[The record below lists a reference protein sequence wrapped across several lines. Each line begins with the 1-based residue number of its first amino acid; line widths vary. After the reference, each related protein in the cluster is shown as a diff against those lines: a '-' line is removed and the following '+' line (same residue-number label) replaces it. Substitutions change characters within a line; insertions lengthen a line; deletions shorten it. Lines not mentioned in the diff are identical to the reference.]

1 MAVASWRSMLTNL
14 HVKNLALIEE
24 ENVDFEEGLN
34 ILSGETGA
42 GKSIILGSINAA
54 LGAKTS
60 PDFIR
65 TGADYGLA
73 ELVCHI
79 DDEYTL
85 EKIKELGVIDIDEG
99 ELLISRKI
107 TPTRSQIKVNG
118 QNFTAAQTQ
127 KLARYLIDMHG
138 QHDNQ
143 ALMDD
148 STHIN
153 VVDEYCAE
161 SIADI
166 RDEMQA
172 DYKYYTECRN
182 VLKELDK
189 DNEERQREVS
199 FLEYEVNEITAA
211 ALKVGEDEELE
222 TEFKKL
228 NNHQKIM
235 SELSGADMLLN
246 SSDDNISDMLGM
258 VIKSVLSA
266 SECDSSLSGLCD
278 TLQDVESLIMDVS
291 HDISAYIDNSDFDV
305 SSLNDIQYRLDTI
318 NELKNKYGGS
328 IENVLLSLKKKQDKL
343 EEYYNYDEILKKR
356 QAEYDKAYEKAAAT
370 ADRLSAIRKDAA
382 DRLTAEFTES
392 LKKLNF
398 LDVKFRIDFEKSES
412 LTANGYDSVCFMIST
427 NPGQELRPLS
437 KIASGGELSR
447 IMLAIKTVMA
457 GDDSKTLIFDEIDA
471 GISGRT
477 AQMVSN
483 QLARLAGH
491 HQIICITHLPQI
503 ASMADAHFTIEKS
516 VRDNKTYSQIT
527 RVDEQESIYELAR
540 MLSGSEVT
548 DSVLANA
555 RELRKASEEFKKN
568 GNA

>member
-1 MAVASWRSMLTNL
+1 METGWRNMLTNL

-65 TGADYGLA
+65 TGAEYGLA
-73 ELVCHI
+73 ELMFDI
-79 DDEYTL
+79 GDKKTL
-85 EKIKELGVIDIDEG
+85 DKIKELGVLDIEDG

-143 ALMDD
+143 ILMDD
-148 STHIN
+148 SAHIN
-153 VVDEYCAE
+153 VVDEYCLD
-161 SIADI
+161 DI
-166 RDEMQA
+166 SA
-172 DYKYYTECRN
+172 
-182 VLKELDK
+182 LKEMMKNDYQHYVECKNELSEMDK
-189 DNEERQREVS
+189 DNDERQREIS

-211 ALKVGEDEELE
+211 GLKKGEDEELE
-222 TEFKKL
+222 AQFKKL
-228 NNHQKIM
+228 NNRQKIM
-235 SELSGADMLLN
+235 NELSGADMLLN
-246 SSDDNISDMLGM
+246 SGEDNISDMLGM
-258 VIKSVLSA
+258 VVKALVNA
-266 SECDSSLSGLCD
+266 AEYDESLKNPLEM
-278 TLQDVESLIMDVS
+278 LQDVESLIMDVS
-291 HDISAYIDNSDFDV
+291 HDISTYIDDSDYDDAA
-305 SSLNDIQYRLDTI
+305 LNDIQYRLDTV
-318 NELKNKYGGS
+318 NELKNKYGGT
-328 IENVLLSLKKKQDKL
+328 IENVFTSLKQKEKKLD
-343 EEYYNYDEILKKR
+343 EYYNYDEILKKR
-356 QAEYDKAYEKAAAT
+356 QEAYENAYKKALQT
-370 ADRLSAIRKDAA
+370 AEMLSDTRKKAA
-382 DRLTAEFTES
+382 DRLTTEFIES
-392 LKKLNF
+392 LKNLNF
-398 LDVKFRIDFEKSES
+398 LDVRFRIDFEKSNNITS
-412 LTANGYDSVCFMIST
+412 NGYDLVRFMIST
-427 NPGQELRPLS
+427 NPGQDLRPLS

-483 QLARLAGH
+483 QLARLSRN

-503 ASMADAHFTIEKS
+503 ASMADAHYTIEKT
-516 VRDNKTYSQIT
+516 VHDNKTYSQIS
-527 RVDEQESIYELAR
+527 RVDKEDSIYELAR

-548 DSVLANA
+548 ASVLANA
-555 RELRKASEEFKKN
+555 RELKKTSEAFKDN
-568 GNA
+568 MMM

>member
-1 MAVASWRSMLTNL
+1 MEAGWRNMLTNL

-65 TGADYGLA
+65 TGAEYGLA
-73 ELVCHI
+73 ELMFDI
-79 DDEYTL
+79 GDKKTL
-85 EKIKELGVIDIDEG
+85 DKIKELGVLDIEDG

-143 ALMDD
+143 ILMDD
-148 STHIN
+148 SAHIN
-153 VVDEYCAE
+153 VVDEYCLD
-161 SIADI
+161 DI
-166 RDEMQA
+166 S
-172 DYKYYTECRN
+172 T
-182 VLKELDK
+182 LKEMMKNDYQHYVECKNELSEMDK
-189 DNEERQREVS
+189 DNDERQREIS

-211 ALKVGEDEELE
+211 GLKKGEDEELE
-222 TEFKKL
+222 AQFKKL
-228 NNHQKIM
+228 NNRQKIM
-235 SELSGADMLLN
+235 NELSGADMLLN
-246 SSDDNISDMLGM
+246 SGEDNISDMLGM
-258 VIKSVLSA
+258 VVKALVNA
-266 SECDSSLSGLCD
+266 AEYDESLKNPLEM
-278 TLQDVESLIMDVS
+278 LQDVESLIMDVS
-291 HDISAYIDNSDFDV
+291 HDISTYIDDSDYDDAA
-305 SSLNDIQYRLDTI
+305 LNDIQYRLDTV
-318 NELKNKYGGS
+318 NELKNKYGGT
-328 IENVLLSLKKKQDKL
+328 IENVFTSLKQKEKKLD
-343 EEYYNYDEILKKR
+343 EYYNYDEILKKR
-356 QAEYDKAYEKAAAT
+356 QEAYENAYKKALQT
-370 ADRLSAIRKDAA
+370 AEMLSDTRKKAA
-382 DRLTAEFTES
+382 DRLTTEFIES
-392 LKKLNF
+392 LKNLNF
-398 LDVKFRIDFEKSES
+398 LDVRFRIDFEKSNNITS
-412 LTANGYDSVCFMIST
+412 NGYDLVRFMIST
-427 NPGQELRPLS
+427 NPGQDLRPLS

-483 QLARLAGH
+483 QLARLSRN

-503 ASMADAHFTIEKS
+503 ASMADAHYTIEKT
-516 VRDNKTYSQIT
+516 VHDNKTYSQIS
-527 RVDEQESIYELAR
+527 RVYKEDSIYELAR

-548 DSVLANA
+548 ASVLANA
-555 RELRKASEEFKKN
+555 RELKKTSEAFKDN
-568 GNA
+568 MMM

>member
-1 MAVASWRSMLTNL
+1 MEAGWRNMLTNL

-65 TGADYGLA
+65 TGAEYGLA
-73 ELVCHI
+73 ELMFDI
-79 DDEYTL
+79 GDKKTL
-85 EKIKELGVIDIDEG
+85 DKIKELGVLDIEDG

-143 ALMDD
+143 ILMDD
-148 STHIN
+148 SAHIN
-153 VVDEYCAE
+153 VVDEYCLD
-161 SIADI
+161 DI
-166 RDEMQA
+166 SA
-172 DYKYYTECRN
+172 
-182 VLKELDK
+182 LKEMMKNDYQHYVECKNELSEMDK
-189 DNEERQREVS
+189 DNDERQREIS

-211 ALKVGEDEELE
+211 GLKKGEDEELE
-222 TEFKKL
+222 AQFKKL
-228 NNHQKIM
+228 NNRQKIM
-235 SELSGADMLLN
+235 NELSSADMLLN
-246 SSDDNISDMLGM
+246 SGEDNISDMLGM
-258 VIKSVLSA
+258 AVKALVNA
-266 SECDSSLSGLCD
+266 AEYDESLKNPLEM
-278 TLQDVESLIMDVS
+278 LQDVESLIMDVS
-291 HDISAYIDNSDFDV
+291 HDISTYIDDSDYDDAA
-305 SSLNDIQYRLDTI
+305 LNDIQYRLDTV
-318 NELKNKYGGS
+318 NELKNKYGGT
-328 IENVLLSLKKKQDKL
+328 IENVFTSLKQKEKKLD
-343 EEYYNYDEILKKR
+343 EYYNYDEILKKR
-356 QAEYDKAYEKAAAT
+356 QEAYENAYKKALQT
-370 ADRLSAIRKDAA
+370 AEMLSDTRKKAA
-382 DRLTAEFTES
+382 DRLTTEFIES
-392 LKKLNF
+392 LKNLNF
-398 LDVKFRIDFEKSES
+398 LDVRFRIDFEKSNNITS
-412 LTANGYDSVCFMIST
+412 NGYDLVRFMIST
-427 NPGQELRPLS
+427 NPGQDLRPLS

-483 QLARLAGH
+483 QLARLSRN

-503 ASMADAHFTIEKS
+503 ASMADAHYTIEKT
-516 VRDNKTYSQIT
+516 VHDNKTYSQIS
-527 RVDEQESIYELAR
+527 RVDKEDSIYELAR

-548 DSVLANA
+548 ASVLANA
-555 RELRKASEEFKKN
+555 RELKKTSEAFKDN
-568 GNA
+568 MMM

>member
-1 MAVASWRSMLTNL
+1 MEAGWRNMLTNL

-65 TGADYGLA
+65 TGAEYGLA
-73 ELVCHI
+73 ELMFDI
-79 DDEYTL
+79 GDKKTL
-85 EKIKELGVIDIDEG
+85 DKIKELGVLDIEDG

-143 ALMDD
+143 ILMDD
-148 STHIN
+148 SAHIN
-153 VVDEYCAE
+153 VVDEYCLD
-161 SIADI
+161 DI
-166 RDEMQA
+166 S
-172 DYKYYTECRN
+172 T
-182 VLKELDK
+182 LKEMMKNDYQHYVECKNELSEMDK
-189 DNEERQREVS
+189 DNDERQREIS

-211 ALKVGEDEELE
+211 GLKKGEDEELE
-222 TEFKKL
+222 AQFKKL
-228 NNHQKIM
+228 NNRQKIM
-235 SELSGADMLLN
+235 NELSGADMLLN
-246 SSDDNISDMLGM
+246 SGEDNISDMLGM
-258 VIKSVLSA
+258 VVKALVNA
-266 SECDSSLSGLCD
+266 AEYDESLKNPLEM
-278 TLQDVESLIMDVS
+278 LQDVESLIMDVS
-291 HDISAYIDNSDFDV
+291 HDISTYIDDSDYDDAA
-305 SSLNDIQYRLDTI
+305 LNDIQYRLDTV
-318 NELKNKYGGS
+318 NELKNKYGGT
-328 IENVLLSLKKKQDKL
+328 IENVFTSLKQKEKKLD
-343 EEYYNYDEILKKR
+343 EYYNYDEILKKR
-356 QAEYDKAYEKAAAT
+356 QEAYENAYKKALQT
-370 ADRLSAIRKDAA
+370 AEMLSDTRKKAA
-382 DRLTAEFTES
+382 DRLTTEFIES
-392 LKKLNF
+392 LKNLNF
-398 LDVKFRIDFEKSES
+398 LDVRFRIDFEKSNNITS
-412 LTANGYDSVCFMIST
+412 NGYDLVRFMIST
-427 NPGQELRPLS
+427 NPGQDLRPLS

-483 QLARLAGH
+483 QLARLSRN

-503 ASMADAHFTIEKS
+503 ASMADAHYTIEKT
-516 VRDNKTYSQIT
+516 VHDNKTYSQIS
-527 RVDEQESIYELAR
+527 RVDKEDSIYELAR

-548 DSVLANA
+548 ASVLANA
-555 RELRKASEEFKKN
+555 RELKKTSEAFKDN
-568 GNA
+568 MMM

>member
-1 MAVASWRSMLTNL
+1 MEAGWRNMLTNL

-65 TGADYGLA
+65 TGAEYGLA
-73 ELVCHI
+73 ELMFDI
-79 DDEYTL
+79 DDKKTL
-85 EKIKELGVIDIDEG
+85 DKIKELGVLDIEDG

-143 ALMDD
+143 ILMDD

-153 VVDEYCAE
+153 VVDEYCTD
-161 SIADI
+161 DI
-166 RDEMQA
+166 SA
-172 DYKYYTECRN
+172 
-182 VLKELDK
+182 LKEMMKNDYQHYMECKNELSEMDK
-189 DNEERQREVS
+189 DNDERQREIS

-211 ALKVGEDEELE
+211 GLKKGEDEELE
-222 TEFKKL
+222 AQFKKL
-228 NNHQKIM
+228 NNRQKIM
-235 SELSGADMLLN
+235 NELSGADMLLN
-246 SSDDNISDMLGM
+246 SGEDNISDMLGM
-258 VIKSVLSA
+258 AVKALVNA
-266 SECDSSLSGLCD
+266 AEYDESLKNPLEM
-278 TLQDVESLIMDVS
+278 LQDVESLIMDVS
-291 HDISAYIDNSDFDV
+291 HDISTYIDDSDYDDAA
-305 SSLNDIQYRLDTI
+305 LNDIQYRLDTV
-318 NELKNKYGGS
+318 NELKNKYGGT
-328 IENVLLSLKKKQDKL
+328 IENVFTSLKQKEKKLD
-343 EEYYNYDEILKKR
+343 EYYNYDEILKKR
-356 QAEYDKAYEKAAAT
+356 QEAYENAYKKVLQT
-370 ADRLSAIRKDAA
+370 AEMLSDTRKKAA
-382 DRLTAEFTES
+382 DRLTTEFIES
-392 LKKLNF
+392 LKNLNF
-398 LDVKFRIDFEKSES
+398 LDVRFRIDFEKSNNITS
-412 LTANGYDSVCFMIST
+412 NGYDLVRFMIST
-427 NPGQELRPLS
+427 NPGQDLRPLS

-483 QLARLAGH
+483 QLARLSRN

-503 ASMADAHFTIEKS
+503 ASMADAHYTIEKT
-516 VRDNKTYSQIT
+516 VHDNKTYSQIS
-527 RVDEQESIYELAR
+527 RVDKEDSIYELAR

-548 DSVLANA
+548 ASVLANA
-555 RELRKASEEFKKN
+555 RELKKTSEAFKDN
-568 GNA
+568 MMM

>member
-1 MAVASWRSMLTNL
+1 MEAGWRNMLTNL

-65 TGADYGLA
+65 TGAEYGLA
-73 ELVCHI
+73 ELMFDI
-79 DDEYTL
+79 GDKKTL
-85 EKIKELGVIDIDEG
+85 DKIKELGVLDIEDG

-143 ALMDD
+143 ILMDD
-148 STHIN
+148 SAHIN
-153 VVDEYCAE
+153 VVDEYCLD
-161 SIADI
+161 DI
-166 RDEMQA
+166 SA
-172 DYKYYTECRN
+172 
-182 VLKELDK
+182 LKEMMKNDYEHYVECKNELSKMDK
-189 DNEERQREVS
+189 DNDERQREIS

-211 ALKVGEDEELE
+211 GLKKGEDEELE
-222 TEFKKL
+222 AQFKKL
-228 NNHQKIM
+228 NNRQKIM
-235 SELSGADMLLN
+235 NELSGADMLLN
-246 SSDDNISDMLGM
+246 SGEDNISDMLGM
-258 VIKSVLSA
+258 AVKALVNA
-266 SECDSSLSGLCD
+266 SEYDESLKNPLEM
-278 TLQDVESLIMDVS
+278 LQDVESLIMDVS
-291 HDISAYIDNSDFDV
+291 HDISTYIDDSDYDDAA
-305 SSLNDIQYRLDTI
+305 LNDIQYRLDTV
-318 NELKNKYGGS
+318 NELKNKYGGT
-328 IENVLLSLKKKQDKL
+328 IENVFTSLKQKEKKLD
-343 EEYYNYDEILKKR
+343 EYYNYDEILKKR
-356 QAEYDKAYEKAAAT
+356 QEAYENAYKKALQT
-370 ADRLSAIRKDAA
+370 AEMLSVTRKKAA
-382 DRLTAEFTES
+382 DRLTTEFIES
-392 LKKLNF
+392 LKNLNF
-398 LDVKFRIDFEKSES
+398 LDVRFRIDFEKSNNITS
-412 LTANGYDSVCFMIST
+412 NGYDLVRFMIST
-427 NPGQELRPLS
+427 NPGQDLRPLS

-483 QLARLAGH
+483 QLARLSRH

-503 ASMADAHFTIEKS
+503 ASMADAHYTIEKT
-516 VRDNKTYSQIT
+516 VHDNKTYSQIS
-527 RVDEQESIYELAR
+527 RVDKEDSIYELAR

-548 DSVLANA
+548 TSVLANA
-555 RELRKASEEFKKN
+555 RELKKTSEAFKDN
-568 GNA
+568 MMM

>member
-1 MAVASWRSMLTNL
+1 MEAGWRNMLTNL

-65 TGADYGLA
+65 TGAEYGLA
-73 ELVCHI
+73 ELMFDI
-79 DDEYTL
+79 GDKKTL
-85 EKIKELGVIDIDEG
+85 DKIKELGVLDIEDG

-143 ALMDD
+143 ILMDD
-148 STHIN
+148 SAHIN
-153 VVDEYCAE
+153 VVDEYCLD
-161 SIADI
+161 DI
-166 RDEMQA
+166 SA
-172 DYKYYTECRN
+172 
-182 VLKELDK
+182 LKEMMKNDYQHYVECKNELSEMDK
-189 DNEERQREVS
+189 DNDERQREIS

-211 ALKVGEDEELE
+211 GLKKGEDEELE
-222 TEFKKL
+222 AQFKKL
-228 NNHQKIM
+228 NNRQKIM
-235 SELSGADMLLN
+235 NELSSADMLLN
-246 SSDDNISDMLGM
+246 SGEDNISDMLGM
-258 VIKSVLSA
+258 AVKSLVNA
-266 SECDSSLSGLCD
+266 AEYDESLKNPLEM
-278 TLQDVESLIMDVS
+278 LQDVESLIMDVS
-291 HDISAYIDNSDFDV
+291 HDISTYIDDSDYDDAA
-305 SSLNDIQYRLDTI
+305 LNDIQYRLDTV
-318 NELKNKYGGS
+318 NELKNKYGGT
-328 IENVLLSLKKKQDKL
+328 IENVFASLEQKEKKLD
-343 EEYYNYDEILKKR
+343 EYYNYDGILKKR
-356 QAEYDKAYEKAAAT
+356 QEAYENAYKKALQT
-370 ADRLSAIRKDAA
+370 AEMLSDTRKKAA
-382 DRLTAEFTES
+382 DRLTTEFIES
-392 LKKLNF
+392 LKNLNF
-398 LDVKFRIDFEKSES
+398 LDVRFRIDFEKSNNITS
-412 LTANGYDSVCFMIST
+412 NGYDLVRFMIST
-427 NPGQELRPLS
+427 NPGQDLRPLS

-483 QLARLAGH
+483 QLSRLSRH

-503 ASMADAHFTIEKS
+503 ASMADAHYTIEKT
-516 VRDNKTYSQIT
+516 VHDNKTYSQIS
-527 RVDEQESIYELAR
+527 RVDKEDSIYELAR

-548 DSVLANA
+548 ASVLANA
-555 RELRKASEEFKKN
+555 RELKKTSEAFKDN
-568 GNA
+568 MMM

>member
-1 MAVASWRSMLTNL
+1 MEAGWRNMLTNL

-65 TGADYGLA
+65 TGAEYGLA
-73 ELVCHI
+73 ELMFDI
-79 DDEYTL
+79 GDKKTL
-85 EKIKELGVIDIDEG
+85 DKIKELGVLDIEDG

-143 ALMDD
+143 ILMDD
-148 STHIN
+148 SAHIN
-153 VVDEYCAE
+153 VVDEYCLD
-161 SIADI
+161 DI
-166 RDEMQA
+166 SA
-172 DYKYYTECRN
+172 
-182 VLKELDK
+182 LKEMMKNDYQHYVECKNELSEMDK
-189 DNEERQREVS
+189 DNDERQRKIS

-211 ALKVGEDEELE
+211 GLKKGEDEELE
-222 TEFKKL
+222 AQFKKL
-228 NNHQKIM
+228 NNRQKIM
-235 SELSGADMLLN
+235 NELSGADMLLN
-246 SSDDNISDMLGM
+246 SGEDNISDMLGM
-258 VIKSVLSA
+258 VVKALVNA
-266 SECDSSLSGLCD
+266 AEYDESLKNPLEM
-278 TLQDVESLIMDVS
+278 LQDVESLIMDVS
-291 HDISAYIDNSDFDV
+291 HDISTYIDDSDYDDAA
-305 SSLNDIQYRLDTI
+305 LNDIQYRLDTV
-318 NELKNKYGGS
+318 NELKNKYGGT
-328 IENVLLSLKKKQDKL
+328 IENVFTSLKQKEKKLD
-343 EEYYNYDEILKKR
+343 EYYNYDEILKKR
-356 QAEYDKAYEKAAAT
+356 QEAYENAYKKALQT
-370 ADRLSAIRKDAA
+370 AEMLSDTRKKAA
-382 DRLTAEFTES
+382 DRLTTEFIES
-392 LKKLNF
+392 LKNLNF
-398 LDVKFRIDFEKSES
+398 LDVRFRIDFEKSNNITS
-412 LTANGYDSVCFMIST
+412 NGYDLVRFMIST
-427 NPGQELRPLS
+427 NPGQDLRPLS

-483 QLARLAGH
+483 QLARLSRN

-503 ASMADAHFTIEKS
+503 ASMADAHYTIEKT
-516 VRDNKTYSQIT
+516 VHDNKTYSQIS
-527 RVDEQESIYELAR
+527 RVDKEDSIYELAR

-548 DSVLANA
+548 ASVLANA
-555 RELRKASEEFKKN
+555 RELKKTSEAFKDN
-568 GNA
+568 MMM

>member
-1 MAVASWRSMLTNL
+1 MEAGWRNMLTNL

-65 TGADYGLA
+65 TGAEYGLA
-73 ELVCHI
+73 ELMFDI
-79 DDEYTL
+79 GDKKTL
-85 EKIKELGVIDIDEG
+85 DKIKELGVLDIEDG

-143 ALMDD
+143 ILMDD

-153 VVDEYCAE
+153 VVDEYCTD
-161 SIADI
+161 DI
-166 RDEMQA
+166 SA
-172 DYKYYTECRN
+172 
-182 VLKELDK
+182 LKEMMKNDYQHYVECKNELSEMDK
-189 DNEERQREVS
+189 DNDERQREIS

-211 ALKVGEDEELE
+211 GLKKGEDEELE
-222 TEFKKL
+222 AQFKKL
-228 NNHQKIM
+228 NNRQKIM
-235 SELSGADMLLN
+235 NELSGADMLLN
-246 SSDDNISDMLGM
+246 SGEDNISDMLGM
-258 VIKSVLSA
+258 AVKALVNA
-266 SECDSSLSGLCD
+266 AEYDESLKNPLEM
-278 TLQDVESLIMDVS
+278 LQDVESLIMDVS
-291 HDISAYIDNSDFDV
+291 HDISTYIDDSDYDDAA
-305 SSLNDIQYRLDTI
+305 LNDIQYRLDTV
-318 NELKNKYGGS
+318 NELKNKYGGT
-328 IENVLLSLKKKQDKL
+328 IENVFTSLKQKEKKLD
-343 EEYYNYDEILKKR
+343 EYYNYDEILKKR
-356 QAEYDKAYEKAAAT
+356 QEAYENAYKKALQT
-370 ADRLSAIRKDAA
+370 AEMLSDARKKAA
-382 DRLTAEFTES
+382 DRLTTEFIES

-398 LDVKFRIDFEKSES
+398 LDVRFRIDFEKSNNITS
-412 LTANGYDSVCFMIST
+412 NGYDLVRFMIST
-427 NPGQELRPLS
+427 NPGQDLRPLS

-483 QLARLAGH
+483 QLARLSRN

-503 ASMADAHFTIEKS
+503 ASMADAHYTIEKT
-516 VRDNKTYSQIT
+516 VHDNKTYSQIS
-527 RVDEQESIYELAR
+527 RVDKEDSIYELAR

-548 DSVLANA
+548 ASVLANA
-555 RELRKASEEFKKN
+555 RELKKTSEAFKDN
-568 GNA
+568 MMM

>member
-1 MAVASWRSMLTNL
+1 MEAGWRNMLTNL

-65 TGADYGLA
+65 TGAEYGLA
-73 ELVCHI
+73 ELMFDI
-79 DDEYTL
+79 GDKKTL
-85 EKIKELGVIDIDEG
+85 DKIKELGVLDIEDG

-143 ALMDD
+143 ILMDD
-148 STHIN
+148 SAHIN
-153 VVDEYCAE
+153 VVDEYCLD
-161 SIADI
+161 DI
-166 RDEMQA
+166 S
-172 DYKYYTECRN
+172 T
-182 VLKELDK
+182 LKEMMKNDYQHYVECKNELSEMDK
-189 DNEERQREVS
+189 DNDERQREIS

-211 ALKVGEDEELE
+211 GLKKGEDEELE
-222 TEFKKL
+222 AQFKKL
-228 NNHQKIM
+228 NNRQKIM
-235 SELSGADMLLN
+235 NELSSADMLLN
-246 SSDDNISDMLGM
+246 SGEDNISDMLGM
-258 VIKSVLSA
+258 AVKSLVNA
-266 SECDSSLSGLCD
+266 AEYDESLKNPLEM
-278 TLQDVESLIMDVS
+278 LQDVESLIMDVS
-291 HDISAYIDNSDFDV
+291 HDISTYIDDSDYDDAA
-305 SSLNDIQYRLDTI
+305 LNDIQYRLDTV
-318 NELKNKYGGS
+318 NELKNKYGGT
-328 IENVLLSLKKKQDKL
+328 IENVFASLKQKEKKLD
-343 EEYYNYDEILKKR
+343 EYYNYDEILKKR
-356 QAEYDKAYEKAAAT
+356 QEAYENAYKKALQT
-370 ADRLSAIRKDAA
+370 AEMLSDTRKKAA
-382 DRLTAEFTES
+382 DRLTTEFIES
-392 LKKLNF
+392 LKNLNF
-398 LDVKFRIDFEKSES
+398 LDVRFRIDFEKSNNITS
-412 LTANGYDSVCFMIST
+412 NGYDLVRFMIST
-427 NPGQELRPLS
+427 NPGQDLRPLS

-483 QLARLAGH
+483 QLSRLSRH

-503 ASMADAHFTIEKS
+503 ASMADAHYTIEKT
-516 VRDNKTYSQIT
+516 VHDNKTYSQIS
-527 RVDEQESIYELAR
+527 RVDKEDSIYELAR

-548 DSVLANA
+548 ASVLANA
-555 RELRKASEEFKKN
+555 RELKKTSEAFKDN
-568 GNA
+568 MMM

>member
-1 MAVASWRSMLTNL
+1 MEAGWRNMLTNL

-65 TGADYGLA
+65 TGAEYGLA
-73 ELVCHI
+73 ELMFDI
-79 DDEYTL
+79 GDKKTL
-85 EKIKELGVIDIDEG
+85 DKIKELGVLDIEDG

-143 ALMDD
+143 ILMDD
-148 STHIN
+148 SAHIN
-153 VVDEYCAE
+153 VVDEYCLD
-161 SIADI
+161 DI
-166 RDEMQA
+166 SS
-172 DYKYYTECRN
+172 
-182 VLKELDK
+182 LKEMMKNDYQHYVECKNELSEMDK
-189 DNEERQREVS
+189 DNDERQREIS

-211 ALKVGEDEELE
+211 GLKKGEDEELE
-222 TEFKKL
+222 AQFKKL
-228 NNHQKIM
+228 NNRQKIM
-235 SELSGADMLLN
+235 NELSDADMLLN
-246 SSDDNISDMLGM
+246 SGEDNISDMLGM
-258 VIKSVLSA
+258 AVKALVNA
-266 SECDSSLSGLCD
+266 AEYDESLKNPLEM
-278 TLQDVESLIMDVS
+278 LQDVESLIMDVS
-291 HDISAYIDNSDFDV
+291 HDISTYIDDSDYDDAV
-305 SSLNDIQYRLDTI
+305 LNDIQYRLDTV
-318 NELKNKYGGS
+318 NELKNKYGGT
-328 IENVLLSLKKKQDKL
+328 IENVFTSLKQKEKKLD
-343 EEYYNYDEILKKR
+343 EYYNYDEILKKR
-356 QAEYDKAYEKAAAT
+356 QEAYENAYKKALQT
-370 ADRLSAIRKDAA
+370 AEMLSNTRKKAA
-382 DRLTAEFTES
+382 DRLTTQFIES
-392 LKKLNF
+392 LKNLNF
-398 LDVKFRIDFEKSES
+398 LDVRFRIDFEKSNNITS
-412 LTANGYDSVCFMIST
+412 NGYDLVRFMIST
-427 NPGQELRPLS
+427 NPGQDLRPLS

-483 QLARLAGH
+483 QLARLSRN

-503 ASMADAHFTIEKS
+503 ASMADAHYTIEKT
-516 VRDNKTYSQIT
+516 VHDNKTYSQIS
-527 RVDEQESIYELAR
+527 RVDKEDSIYELAR

-548 DSVLANA
+548 ASVLANA
-555 RELRKASEEFKKN
+555 RELKKTSEAFKDN
-568 GNA
+568 MMM

>member
-1 MAVASWRSMLTNL
+1 MEAGWRNMLTNL

-65 TGADYGLA
+65 TGAEYGLA
-73 ELVCHI
+73 ELMFDI
-79 DDEYTL
+79 GDKKTL
-85 EKIKELGVIDIDEG
+85 DKIKELGVLDIEDG

-143 ALMDD
+143 ILMDD
-148 STHIN
+148 SAHIN
-153 VVDEYCAE
+153 VVDEYCLD
-161 SIADI
+161 DI
-166 RDEMQA
+166 SA
-172 DYKYYTECRN
+172 
-182 VLKELDK
+182 LKEMMKNDYQHYVECKNELSEMDK
-189 DNEERQREVS
+189 DNDERQREIS

-211 ALKVGEDEELE
+211 GLKKGEDEELE
-222 TEFKKL
+222 AQFKKL
-228 NNHQKIM
+228 NNRQKIM
-235 SELSGADMLLN
+235 NELSGADMLLN
-246 SSDDNISDMLGM
+246 SGEDNISDMLGM
-258 VIKSVLSA
+258 VVKALVNA
-266 SECDSSLSGLCD
+266 AEYDESLKNPLEM
-278 TLQDVESLIMDVS
+278 LQDVESLIMDVS
-291 HDISAYIDNSDFDV
+291 HDISTYIDDSDYDDAA
-305 SSLNDIQYRLDTI
+305 LNDIQYRLDTV
-318 NELKNKYGGS
+318 NELKNKYGGT
-328 IENVLLSLKKKQDKL
+328 IENVFTSLKQKEKKLD
-343 EEYYNYDEILKKR
+343 EYYNYDEILKKR
-356 QAEYDKAYEKAAAT
+356 QEAYENAYKKALQT
-370 ADRLSAIRKDAA
+370 AEMLSDTRKKAA
-382 DRLTAEFTES
+382 DRLTTEFIES
-392 LKKLNF
+392 LKNLNF
-398 LDVKFRIDFEKSES
+398 LDVRFRIDFEKSNNITS
-412 LTANGYDSVCFMIST
+412 NGYDLVRFMIST
-427 NPGQELRPLS
+427 NPGQDLRPLS

-483 QLARLAGH
+483 QLARLSRN

-503 ASMADAHFTIEKS
+503 ASMADAHYTIEKT
-516 VRDNKTYSQIT
+516 VHDNKTYSQIS
-527 RVDEQESIYELAR
+527 RVDKEDSIYELAR

-548 DSVLANA
+548 ASVLANA
-555 RELRKASEEFKKN
+555 RELKKTSEAFKDN
-568 GNA
+568 MMM

>member
-1 MAVASWRSMLTNL
+1 MEAGWRNMLTNL

-65 TGADYGLA
+65 TGAEYGLA
-73 ELVCHI
+73 ELMFDI
-79 DDEYTL
+79 GDKKTL
-85 EKIKELGVIDIDEG
+85 DKIKELGVLDIEDG

-143 ALMDD
+143 ILMDD
-148 STHIN
+148 SAHIN
-153 VVDEYCAE
+153 VVDEYCLD
-161 SIADI
+161 DI
-166 RDEMQA
+166 SA
-172 DYKYYTECRN
+172 
-182 VLKELDK
+182 LKEMMKNDYQHYVECKNELSEMDK
-189 DNEERQREVS
+189 DNDERQREIS

-211 ALKVGEDEELE
+211 GLKKGEDEELE
-222 TEFKKL
+222 AQFKKL
-228 NNHQKIM
+228 NNRQKIM
-235 SELSGADMLLN
+235 NELSGADMLLN
-246 SSDDNISDMLGM
+246 SGEDNISDMLGM
-258 VIKSVLSA
+258 VVKALVNA
-266 SECDSSLSGLCD
+266 AEYDESLKNPLEM
-278 TLQDVESLIMDVS
+278 LQDVESLIMDVS
-291 HDISAYIDNSDFDV
+291 HDISTYIDDSDYDDAA
-305 SSLNDIQYRLDTI
+305 LNDIQYRLDTV
-318 NELKNKYGGS
+318 NELKNKYGGT
-328 IENVLLSLKKKQDKL
+328 IENVFTSIKQKEKKLD
-343 EEYYNYDEILKKR
+343 EYYNYDEILKKR
-356 QAEYDKAYEKAAAT
+356 QEAYENAYKKALQT
-370 ADRLSAIRKDAA
+370 AEMLSDTRKKAA
-382 DRLTAEFTES
+382 DRLTTEFIES
-392 LKKLNF
+392 LKNLNF
-398 LDVKFRIDFEKSES
+398 LDVRFRIDFEKSNNITS
-412 LTANGYDSVCFMIST
+412 NGYDLVRFMIST
-427 NPGQELRPLS
+427 NPGQDLRPLS

-483 QLARLAGH
+483 QLARLSRN

-503 ASMADAHFTIEKS
+503 ASMADAHYTIEKT
-516 VRDNKTYSQIT
+516 VHDNKTYSQIS
-527 RVDEQESIYELAR
+527 RVDKEDSIYELAR

-548 DSVLANA
+548 ASVLANA
-555 RELRKASEEFKKN
+555 RELKKTSEAFKDN
-568 GNA
+568 MMM

>member
-1 MAVASWRSMLTNL
+1 MEAGWRNMLTNL

-65 TGADYGLA
+65 TGAEYGLA
-73 ELVCHI
+73 ELMFDI
-79 DDEYTL
+79 GDKKTL
-85 EKIKELGVIDIDEG
+85 DKIKELGVLDIEDG

-143 ALMDD
+143 ILMDD
-148 STHIN
+148 SAHIN
-153 VVDEYCAE
+153 VVDEYCLD
-161 SIADI
+161 DI
-166 RDEMQA
+166 SA
-172 DYKYYTECRN
+172 
-182 VLKELDK
+182 LKEMMKNDYQHYVECKNELSEMDK
-189 DNEERQREVS
+189 DNDERQREIS

-211 ALKVGEDEELE
+211 GLKKGEDEELE
-222 TEFKKL
+222 AQFKKL
-228 NNHQKIM
+228 NNRQKIM
-235 SELSGADMLLN
+235 NELSGADMLLN
-246 SSDDNISDMLGM
+246 SGEDNISDMLGM
-258 VIKSVLSA
+258 VVKALVNA
-266 SECDSSLSGLCD
+266 AEYDESLKNPLEM
-278 TLQDVESLIMDVS
+278 LQDVESLIMDVS
-291 HDISAYIDNSDFDV
+291 HDISTYIDDSDYDDAA
-305 SSLNDIQYRLDTI
+305 LNDIQYRLDTV
-318 NELKNKYGGS
+318 NELKNKYGGT
-328 IENVLLSLKKKQDKL
+328 IENVFTSLKQKEKKLD
-343 EEYYNYDEILKKR
+343 EYYNYDEILKKR
-356 QAEYDKAYEKAAAT
+356 QEAYENAYKKALQT
-370 ADRLSAIRKDAA
+370 AEMLSDTRKKAA
-382 DRLTAEFTES
+382 DRLTTEFIES
-392 LKKLNF
+392 LKNLNF
-398 LDVKFRIDFEKSES
+398 LDVRFRIDFEKSNNITS
-412 LTANGYDSVCFMIST
+412 NGYDLVRFMIST
-427 NPGQELRPLS
+427 NPGQDLRPLS

-483 QLARLAGH
+483 QLARLSRN

-503 ASMADAHFTIEKS
+503 ASMSDAHYTIEKT
-516 VRDNKTYSQIT
+516 VHDNKTYSQIS
-527 RVDEQESIYELAR
+527 RVDKEDSIYELAR

-548 DSVLANA
+548 ASVLANA
-555 RELRKASEEFKKN
+555 RELKKTSEAFKDN
-568 GNA
+568 MMM